1 MSADQRHRQDSRIRH
16 TVATDPRVR
25 RRPDLVTAGTGVAL
39 LTALVLWIQ
48 VSTAISGGRSGPASL
63 LVAAAG
69 VTFALARLITRRCR
83 WAVPAV
89 VTACAAG
96 LLLLPDAIHER
107 FLGYANAAC
116 AFQVLGAAAALMLAA
131 RQRHV
136 AVRAVAFLM
145 AAGSAAAVVASDCRA
160 AAVGMALVG
169 LAWLGQRRVGNGR
182 TAILGGV
189 SLVVLALVIS
199 TTMGALSLG
208 ARGTSSRET
217 RLVDATFS
225 AVRVELW
232 HDALAMVHAK
242 PLTGV
247 GPGRFAELSPTARLD
262 DDWRW
267 AHHELLQLAAETGLV
282 GLALG
287 IAVAAW
293 VFARLWCSRHDVGAV
308 IAAAAIAALLTNATV
323 DYVLHFP
330 AVTLAAAALAAAGV
344 SQTRRSAL
352 SS

>member
-1 MSADQRHRQDSRIRH
+1 MSTGSPMRRLSRHALR
-16 TVATDPRVR
+16 A
-25 RRPDLVTAGTGVAL
+25 AGTGVAL
-39 LTALVLWIQ
+39 LTALVVWIQ
-48 VSTAISGGRSGPASL
+48 MSAAISGGRSGPPGL
-63 LVAAAG
+63 LAAAAG
-69 VTFALARLITRRCR
+69 VTFALARLITRWCR
-83 WAVPAV
+83 WAVPAA
-89 VTACAAG
+89 VTACAAV
-96 LLLLPDAIHER
+96 LLLLPDAVHQR

-116 AFQVLGAAAALMLAA
+116 AFLLLGAAGALMLAA
-131 RQRHV
+131 RHQHV
-136 AVRAVAFLM
+136 AVRAAAFLM
-145 AAGSAAAVVASDCRA
+145 AAGFATAVVASDCRA
-160 AAVGMALVG
+160 AAIGMALVG

-189 SLVVLALVIS
+189 SLVVLALVSS

-208 ARGTSSRET
+208 ARGASARET
-217 RLVDATFS
+217 RLVDATLS

-232 HDALAMVHAK
+232 HDALAMVRAK

-267 AHHELLQLAAETGLV
+267 AHHEFLQLAAETGLA

-287 IAVAAW
+287 IAVATW
-293 VFARLWCSRHDVGAV
+293 VLAGLWRSRHDVGAV
-308 IAAAAIAALLTNATV
+308 IAAVAIAALLTNATV

-330 AVTLAAAALAAAGV
+330 GVTLAAAALAAAGA
-344 SQTRRSAL
+344 SRAQESAL